1 MDNCTKQSV
10 QYQGG
15 SQLDMSWQCV
25 VRGSVFEDDSP
36 DTFLVLSACI
46 LHVAEI
52 ILVTK
57 TAM

>member
-1 MDNCTKQSV
+1 
-10 QYQGG
+10 
-15 SQLDMSWQCV
+15 MSWQCV

-46 LHVAEI
+46 LLVAEI